1 MSSHLAIKIK
11 ELIDSKNLSVLAL
24 EKKSGLKVGA
34 IRNILTGHSKK
45 PSAENLLA
53 ICRVLE
59 CSISELLNENILGAP
74 AKEEFREYLFENMKL
89 LNETANFLTLY
100 YKEEGI
106 SLTNKEFLTK
116 VEKIYK
122 YSFENNQGLFDQK
135 FAHWLLSQDVD

>member
-1 MSSHLAIKIK
+1 MSAHLAVKIK
-11 ELIDSKNLSVLAL
+11 ELLGKKNLSVLAL

-59 CSISELLNENILGAP
+59 CSIGDLLDENFLGSSP
-74 AKEEFREYLFENMKL
+74 KEEFKEYLFENMRL
-89 LNETANFLTLY
+89 LNETCSFLTLF
-100 YKEEGI
+100 YKKEHI
-106 SLTNKEFLTK
+106 NLTNKEFLLN

-122 YSFENNQGLFDQK
+122 YSFENNDGHFDSK
-135 FAHWLLSQDVD
+135 FALWLLSQDID